1 MVVVINGG
9 KEFLESSTI
18 HGLSYIAG
26 NRVLVRLLWV
36 CVVITGF
43 TGAVVL
49 ILQSFASWADSPIT
63 TTIETLPIQNPVN
76 VIARLEPDTNNN
88 CQDNYLSPMTSVRIS
103 TQVSMDSVF
112 R

>member
-1 MVVVINGG
+1 MVV
-9 KEFLESSTI
+9 LD
-18 HGLSYIAG
+18 
-26 NRVLVRLLWV
+26 LL
-36 CVVITGF
+36 
-43 TGAVVL
+43 
-49 ILQSFASWADSPIT
+49 

-88 CQDNYLSPMTSVRIS
+88 CQENYLSPMASVRIS